1 MCRIPKHV
9 LVFPLMV
16 LAVLGS
22 ALAGVASPPDGI
34 AIDSS
39 STEVPHAYYSGNGF
53 LNRGLF
59 DLAAAEYR
67 AFLAEHA
74 DSDKAPMARYGLAVS
89 LFRLGTLEEALP
101 ELKLLHGDDDFVFAA
116 EVATMLGQCRLA
128 NREYGEAAAAFE
140 SVLKR
145 HADHAL
151 ADDAAAQLVEALYR
165 GGHHKEAAAKCE
177 AFTSKW
183 GDSPHRDRAEY
194 FGGLADMGQGGYASA
209 VKKFQSLVKRPDGE
223 FAEHA
228 GVLLAQCHH
237 RNHDLKAAT
246 AAYRVALLR
255 AESPYRAEALFGLAT
270 ILRQERRIEDA
281 AALVDEILEKHTTS
295 PLIGSARLLRGRVW
309 FDIGD
314 YPLAAKAFQQV
325 PAENG
330 PLAADAAYWSA
341 KCKLRLGSFD
351 EAARDLK
358 QAIEKHADSELLP
371 EMRYDRAVAL
381 LRSGKRKA
389 AAKVLAAFRSDFPD
403 HVMAPDALHL
413 LATIAHQEKAYDR
426 SQEHVRVFLKDYA
439 KHPLAAKVSFLSAE
453 NAYLAGNYK
462 RGAKEYRKFLD
473 KHGGHDLAR
482 TARYRLGMSLYR
494 QGNVEEALALLS
506 EIDPKAN
513 DAEAFHALHLALGDI
528 HFQRGEWKQAAEHL
542 SWYVDGKSDTAAAD
556 DALLKLGLSFARL
569 GQHEEAIRR
578 YDRLLEH
585 FNNRDSVHQEQAS
598 FERGQA
604 LVALGQYDEAAA
616 AFNRVLS
623 GEGDSR
629 FAAPAR
635 RHLASISLRRGD
647 PVAAARQ
654 FKRVAKATRGTEGE
668 AEALFQQGEALM
680 AAREFGPA
688 EKVFRRLID
697 RFESHDRAAAARGH
711 LAIAVA
717 RQDRHKE
724 ALELAEQV
732 DLSGLSP
739 AFAASLAYEKAWCLR
754 ETGDDDGAA
763 KVYRKLIDG
772 GCGGELLAHALFEL
786 AEIEAG
792 GGRHGEAVT
801 LLRRLHKDGGASGK
815 ALLPSLAERAA
826 YRLGTSLF
834 QDGKHGEAAEVL
846 GKFVGKYGDS
856 PLLISASFF
865 CGESL
870 FELGKHG
877 AAIEQFERVVGGSRD
892 DAAFGP
898 SLLRLGEC
906 LTAQQRWAKSEEA
919 FTRYI
924 ERFETGEQ
932 WFQAAFGMG
941 WARENQGRFDEA
953 VAAYERVVAKHKGP
967 TAARAQFQIGQC
979 LFAKKQYEDAVRE
992 LLKVDI
998 LYAYPK
1004 WSAAALYEA
1013 GRCFEKLSRTAEA
1026 REQFKTV
1033 VEKHGETKWAQMASK
1048 HITTLASES
1057 LPGR

>member
-1 MCRIPKHV
+1 MGRIQKHV
-9 LVFPLMV
+9 VVLPLMI

-22 ALAGVASPPDGI
+22 TPTGMASTSDGI
-34 AIDSS
+34 ALDSS
-39 STEVPHAYYSGNGF
+39 STDALNTYYSGNGF

-67 AFLAEHA
+67 KFLAEHA
-74 DSDKAPMARYGLAVS
+74 DSEKAPMARYGLAVS
-89 LFRLGTLEEALP
+89 LFRLGMLEEALP
-101 ELKLLHGDDDFVFAA
+101 ELRRLHGDDDFAFAA

-128 NREYGEAAAAFE
+128 NRDYGEAVAAFE

-151 ADDAAAQLVEALYR
+151 ADDAAAQLVGALYR
-165 GGHHKEAAAKCE
+165 GGRHKEATAQCK
-177 AFTSKW
+177 AFASKW

-194 FGGLADMGQGGYASA
+194 FGGLADMGQGAYARA
-209 VKKFQSLVKRPDGE
+209 AEKFQGLVKRPGSE

-228 GVLLAQCHH
+228 GMLLAQCHH

-246 AAYRVALLR
+246 AAYHKALLR
-255 AESPYRAEALFGLAT
+255 AESSYRAEALFGLAT
-270 ILRQERRIEDA
+270 ILRQEGQVEEA
-281 AALVDEILEKHTTS
+281 AVLVDEIVKKHATS

-309 FDIGD
+309 FDVGD
-314 YPLAAKAFQQV
+314 YTSAAKAFRQV
-325 PAENG
+325 LGAKR
-330 PLAADAAYWSA
+330 PLAADAAYWLA
-341 KCKLRLGSFD
+341 KCKLRLGNFD
-351 EAARDLK
+351 DAARDLK
-358 QAIEKHADSELLP
+358 QAIEKYADSELLP

-389 AAKVLAAFRSDFPD
+389 AAKVLEAFRSDFPK

-413 LATIAHQEKAYDR
+413 LATISHQEKAYDR
-426 SQEHVRVFLKDYA
+426 SQKYVQAFLKDYV
-439 KHPLAAKVSFLSAE
+439 KHPLVAKIDFLSAE
-453 NAYLAGNYK
+453 NAYLAGDYQH
-462 RGAKEYRKFLD
+462 GAKEYRKFLG
-473 KHGGHDLAR
+473 KHGGHELAR

-494 QGNVEEALALLS
+494 QGKIEEALTLLS
-506 EIDPKAN
+506 EINPKAQ
-513 DAEAFHALHLALGDI
+513 DAESFHTLHLALGDI
-528 HFQRGEWKQAAEHL
+528 HFQRGEWKPAAEHL
-542 SWYVDGKSDTAAAD
+542 GKYVDDRTDVAAAD
-556 DALLKLGLSFARL
+556 DALLKLGLSFGRL
-569 GQHEEAIRR
+569 GRHQEAIRR

-585 FNNRDSVHQEQAS
+585 FKDSVHRGQAS

-604 LVALGQYDEAAA
+604 LVALGQYDEAAD
-616 AFNRVLS
+616 AFERVLS
-623 GEGDSR
+623 GEGNSR

-647 PVAAARQ
+647 PAAAARQ

-697 RFESHDRAAAARGH
+697 RFESHDRTAAARGH

-724 ALELAEQV
+724 ALDLAGRV
-732 DLSGLSP
+732 GTSDLTP
-739 AFAASLAYEKAWCLR
+739 AFAASLAYERAWCLR
-754 ETGDDDGAA
+754 ETGDEDGAA

-772 GCGGELLAHALFEL
+772 GCGGDLLAHALFEL
-786 AEIEAG
+786 ADIEAG
-792 GGRHGEAVT
+792 RGRHGEVVT
-801 LLRRLHKDGGASGK
+801 LLRRLHKDAGASGK

-834 QDGKHGEAAEVL
+834 QDDKHCEAAEVL
-846 GKFVGKYGDS
+846 GEFVGKYAGS

-870 FELGKHG
+870 FELGRHG
-877 AAIEQFERVVGGSRD
+877 AAIEQFERVVGGSKN

-906 LTAQQRWAKSEEA
+906 QAAQQRWAKSEEA
-919 FTRYI
+919 FTRYL
-924 ERFETGEQ
+924 ERFETDKQ

-941 WARENQGRFDEA
+941 WARENQGRLDEA

-998 LYAYPK
+998 LYGYPE

-1026 REQFKTV
+1026 REQFKAV

-1048 HITTLASES
+1048 RITTLASES